1 MPRAWEAEGAMTT
14 LIKLGGSL
22 VTDKRVAKSFRRD
35 VVRQLVAQL
44 ASYFASG
51 ERGPVV
57 LGHGSGSFGHVLAR
71 EYQTMQGVAGDSGRL
86 GMARVGAVAA
96 ELSSLI
102 LVELLAAG
110 LPALRFPPSAL
121 LMTRN
126 RRIEAL
132 ETRPLQS
139 ALEQGCLPL
148 VHGDIALDSQVGG
161 TIVSTEAVFAA
172 LVEPLGVSEII
183 LLGEVAG
190 VLDVHGSVIPRIGPS
205 AFPDLKKTLGGARG
219 IDVTG
224 GMSHKVQAMAELVAR
239 QPSLAITI
247 ADGRR
252 DGILFDLL
260 RHRHAIGTRITADD

>member
-1 MPRAWEAEGAMTT
+1 MTT

-22 VTDKRVAKSFRRD
+22 VTDKQIAKSFRRD
-35 VVRQLVAQL
+35 VVRQIAAQL
-44 ASYFASG
+44 ASYFA
-51 ERGPVV
+51 RADRLPVV

-71 EYQTMQGVAGDSGRL
+71 KYRTVQGVASASQRL

-102 LVELLAAG
+102 LEELLAAD

-121 LMTRN
+121 LLTRA
-126 RRIEAL
+126 RQIAAL
-132 ETRPLQS
+132 ETRPLLL
-139 ALEQGCLPL
+139 ALQGGSLPL
-148 VHGDIALDSQVGG
+148 VHGDIALDSRIGG

-183 LLGEVAG
+183 LLGEVPG
-190 VLDVHGSVIPRIGPS
+190 VLNKHGTVIPRITPAS
-205 AFPDLKKTLGGARG
+205 LPAMKPALGGASG

-224 GMSHKVQAMAELVAR
+224 GMLHKVQAMVELVAR
-239 QPSLAITI
+239 QPKLTITI

-252 DGILFDLL
+252 AGILLDLL
-260 RHRHAIGTRITADD
+260 LQRRALGTRITADAG